1 MASINVAILGV
12 GNCASALVQGLTY
25 YEDADPDG
33 DISGLMNPVLG
44 GYYIHDIEPV
54 CAFDVDQRKVDRDL
68 SEAIFAEPNC
78 ATEATEVDHLDAPV
92 YEAPELDGRSPMM
105 DEADDEDAFRAAGGP
120 GVDPVEKLIE
130 HDVDV
135 LVNFLP
141 VGSQKA
147 TERWMQAALEAG
159 VSPVNCIPVFVASND
174 EWATRF
180 DDAGVPVLGDDI
192 KSQVGATITHR
203 VLSNMFENRGVD
215 VEQTYQLNVGGNT
228 DFLTLQ
234 DSDRLDSK
242 RVSKTKAVRSQLD
255 EIDDHDIKIGPS
267 DYVPFLDDNKVAFIR
282 MQGQGFLD
290 APVELEMR
298 LSVEDS
304 PNSAGVVIDAIRCAK
319 IALDRELSGP
329 IEAPSS
335 YFFKAPPRQFT
346 DEQALAH
353 LSAFAD
359 EIDPAE
365 DT

>member
-1 MASINVAILGV
+1 VGSINVAIV
-12 GNCASALVQGLTY
+12 
-25 YEDADPDG
+25 
-33 DISGLMNPVLG
+33 
-44 GYYIHDIEPV
+44 
-54 CAFDVDQRKVDRDL
+54 
-68 SEAIFAEPNC
+68 
-78 ATEATEVDHLDAPV
+78 
-92 YEAPELDGRSPMM
+92 
-105 DEADDEDAFRAAGGP
+105 
-120 GVDPVEKLIE
+120 
-130 HDVDV
+130 
-135 LVNFLP
+135 
-141 VGSQKA
+141 
-147 TERWMQAALEAG
+147 
-159 VSPVNCIPVFVASND
+159 
-174 EWATRF
+174 
-180 DDAGVPVLGDDI
+180 GDDV

-335 YFFKAPPRQFT
+335 YFFKSPPRQFT